1 MVQLQ
6 GVISQR
12 KTPGNSNL
20 PDPAL
25 PVLMTIYPNVETPY
39 DHMAEV
45 IGRIR
50 SSELEEA
57 LLVLPLDNVIG
68 LLEVIEQ
75 LLARNLKS
83 ELVCR
88 TFFFLVEIHFGS
100 LSGVGSSSKELLRRV
115 RYAQHHLL
123 LVVRIDTPIGIFGNI
138 ARFFIQT
145 LCKSCF
151 QPGMV

>member
-12 KTPGNSNL
+12 KTPGNADL
-20 PDPAL
+20 ADPAL

-83 ELVCR
+83 EVVCR

-115 RYAQHHLL
+115 RYAQYYFHFLM
-123 LVVRIDTPIGIFGNI
+123 LVVRAFLDTCWN
-138 ARFFIQT
+138 T
-145 LCKSCF
+145 LFSLKTLHSAYF
-151 QPGMV
+151 PAE

>member
-1 MVQLQ
+1 MQLQTLHILGKKILLVNFFSKVYQEYMVQLQ

-12 KTPGNSNL
+12 KTPGNADL

-83 ELVCR
+83 EVVCR

-115 RYAQHHLL
+115 R
-123 LVVRIDTPIGIFGNI
+123 
-138 ARFFIQT
+138 
-145 LCKSCF
+145 
-151 QPGMV
+151 